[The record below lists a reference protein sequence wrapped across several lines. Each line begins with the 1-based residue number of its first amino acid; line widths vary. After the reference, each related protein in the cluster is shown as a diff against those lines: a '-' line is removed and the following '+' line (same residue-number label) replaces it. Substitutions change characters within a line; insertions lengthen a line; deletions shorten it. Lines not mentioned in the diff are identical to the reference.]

1 MEVISSLQNERI
13 KNFSK
18 LLNKKYRDLE
28 GKFIV
33 EGEHLVEEAYKSNK
47 LLEIIKTEDYE
58 CTIDVPT
65 TLVTYDVIKKLSNT
79 MNPQKIMGIVSKLDE
94 REIGHKVLIIDELQD
109 PGNLG
114 TIIRSSV
121 AFNID
126 TIVLSENTVDLYN
139 DKVIRSSEGML
150 FKINIIKR
158 NVEEVINKLKRE
170 KYKIYGTK
178 VTDGNNLKNTEFPS
192 KLAFIVGNEGNGV
205 RKEILDLC
213 DEYIY
218 IPMNDNCESLNVAIA
233 TSIILYEMG
242 DQ

>member
-13 KNFSK
+13 KNLSK
-18 LLNKKYRDLE
+18 LLNKKYRDIE

-33 EGEHLVEEAYKSNK
+33 EGEHLVEEAYKSDK

-58 CTIDVPT
+58 CDIDVPIT
-65 TLVTYDVIKKLSNT
+65 NVTYEVIKKLSNT
-79 MNPQKIMGIVSKLDE
+79 MNPQRIMGIVSKLDE
-94 REIGHKVLIIDELQD
+94 KEMGNKVLIIDELQD

-114 TIIRSSV
+114 TIIRSCV

-126 TIVLSENTVDLYN
+126 TIILSENTVDLYN

-150 FKINIIKR
+150 FKINILKR
-158 NVEEVINKLKRE
+158 NIEKIINDLKNNN
-170 KYKIYGTK
+170 YKIYGTK
-178 VTDGNNLKNTEFPS
+178 VTNGTNLKDTEFPS

-218 IPMNDNCESLNVAIA
+218 IPMNNNCESLNVAIA

-242 DQ
+242 DR

>member
-1 MEVISSLQNERI
+1 METIYSKDNTKI
-13 KNFSK
+13 KNLSK
-18 LLNKKYRDLE
+18 LLNKKYRDIE
-28 GKFIV
+28 NKFIV

-47 LLEIIKTEDYE
+47 LLEIIKTEDYI
-58 CTIDVPT
+58 CDLDVPT
-65 TLVTYDVIKKLSNT
+65 TNVTYDVIKKLSNT
-79 MNPQKIMGIVSKLDE
+79 MNPQKIMGIVSKLKE
-94 REIGHKVLIIDELQD
+94 REIGNKVLLIDELQD

-150 FKINIIKR
+150 FKINILKKDIK
-158 NVEEVINKLKRE
+158 ETINNLK
-170 KYKIYGTK
+170 KNNYTVYGTK
-178 VTDGNNLKNTEFPS
+178 VTNGTNLKNATF
-192 KLAFIVGNEGNGV
+192 KDKIAFIVGNEGNGI

-213 DEYIY
+213 DEYLY
-218 IPMNDNCESLNVAIA
+218 IPMNNNCESLNVAIA

-242 DQ
+242 DK

>member
-13 KNFSK
+13 KNYSK
-18 LLNKKYRDLE
+18 LLNKKYRDIDN
-28 GKFIV
+28 KFIV

-47 LLEIIKTEDYE
+47 LLEIIKTEDFT
-58 CTIDVPT
+58 CDIDVPT
-65 TLVTYDVIKKLSNT
+65 TVVTYDVIKKLSNT

-94 REIGHKVLIIDELQD
+94 KEIGNKVLIIDELQD

-126 TIVLSENTVDLYN
+126 TIILSENTVDLYN
-139 DKVIRSSEGML
+139 DKVIRSSEGMI

-158 NVEEVINKLKRE
+158 DLKEIIRKLKAK
-170 KYKIYGTK
+170 KYTIYGTK
-178 VTDGNNLKNTEFPS
+178 VTNGTNIKNANFSEKT
-192 KLAFIVGNEGNGV
+192 AFIVGNEGNGV
-205 RKEILDLC
+205 KKEILDLC
-213 DEYIY
+213 DEYLY
-218 IPMNDNCESLNVAIA
+218 IPMNNNCESLNVAIA

-242 DQ
+242 DK

>member
-13 KNFSK
+13 KNLSK

-28 GKFIV
+28 NKFIV

-47 LLEIIKTEDYE
+47 LLEIIKTEDYI
-58 CTIDVPT
+58 CDLDIPT
-65 TLVTYDVIKKLSNT
+65 TNVTYEVIKKLSNT
-79 MNPQKIMGIVSKLDE
+79 MNPQKIRGIVSKLEE
-94 REIGHKVLIIDELQD
+94 REIGNKVLLIDELQD

-126 TIVLSENTVDLYN
+126 TIILSENTVDLYN
-139 DKVIRSSEGML
+139 DKVIRSSEGMI

-158 NVEEVINKLKRE
+158 NLKDTINELKN
-170 KYKIYGTK
+170 KNYTIYGTK
-178 VTDGNNLKNTEFPS
+178 VTNGTNLKNATFQD
-192 KLAFIVGNEGNGV
+192 KIAFIVGNEGNGI

-213 DEYIY
+213 DEYLY
-218 IPMNDNCESLNVAIA
+218 IPMNEKCESLNVAIA
-233 TSIILYEMG
+233 TSIILYEIG

>member
-13 KNFSK
+13 KNLSK

-58 CTIDVPT
+58 CDIDVPI

-94 REIGHKVLIIDELQD
+94 REIGNKVLILDELQD

-158 NVEEVINKLKRE
+158 NVEELINKLKRE
-170 KYKIYGTK
+170 NYKIYGTK

-205 RKEILDLC
+205 RKEILNLC

-218 IPMNDNCESLNVAIA
+218 IPMNDKCESLNVAIA

>member
-13 KNFSK
+13 KNLSK
-18 LLNKKYRDLE
+18 LLNKKYRDIE

-33 EGEHLVEEAYKSNK
+33 EGEHLVEEAYKSDK

-58 CTIDVPT
+58 CDIDVPIT
-65 TLVTYDVIKKLSNT
+65 NVTYEVIKKLSNT
-79 MNPQKIMGIVSKLDE
+79 MNPQRIMGIVSKLDE
-94 REIGHKVLIIDELQD
+94 KEIGNKVLIIDELQD

-114 TIIRSSV
+114 TIIRSCV

-126 TIVLSENTVDLYN
+126 TIILSENTVDLYN

-150 FKINIIKR
+150 FKINILKR
-158 NVEEVINKLKRE
+158 NIEKIINDLKNNN
-170 KYKIYGTK
+170 YKIYGTK
-178 VTDGNNLKNTEFPS
+178 VTNGTNLKDTEFPS

-218 IPMNDNCESLNVAIA
+218 IPMNNNCESLNVAIA

-242 DQ
+242 DR